1 MDSEPLD
8 TESGDGDPPFKPL
21 TAQQACAWRKRHAEV
36 SVWKMLVWQAV
47 AGGLTALCAWA
58 LAGRQAGW
66 SAAWGAWS
74 VVLPAAIFARGAL
87 RRSGAAAGAG
97 AAVARFFVWELVKLV
112 LCIAM
117 LAAAHRLIPAL
128 NWLALLAGVV
138 VTMKTSWLALLMAP
152 SRKSAPLAD

>member
-21 TAQQACAWRKRHAEV
+21 TAQQACAWRKRHPQV
-36 SVWKMLVWQAV
+36 SVWRVIAWQVV

-58 LAGRQAGW
+58 LTSRQAGL
-66 SAAWGAWS
+66 SAAWGALS

-87 RRSGAAAGAG
+87 RKFGVATSAG

-112 LCIAM
+112 LCVVM
-117 LAAAHRLIPAL
+117 LASAHRLIPAL
-128 NWLALLAGVV
+128 NWLALLAGAV

-152 SRKSAPLAD
+152 SRKPASLAD